1 MMVRAQEKPSP
12 EEIFDYLK
20 MFKHVAV
27 SDEALAS
34 RLPEREFELSFNRQ
48 RDIYVDGKV
57 LGVNVKQ
64 SHKALAL
71 R

>member
-34 RLPEREFELSFNRQ
+34 RLPEREFELIFNRQ
-48 RDIYVDGKV
+48 RDIYVDGKF
-57 LGVNVKQ
+57 LGGTVTQ
-64 SHKALAL
+64 RFEALAL

>member
-1 MMVRAQEKPSP
+1 MMVRAQDKPSP
-12 EEIFDYLK
+12 EGIFDYLK
-20 MFKHVAV
+20 LFNHVAV

-34 RLPEREFELSFNRQ
+34 RLPERQFELSFKRQ
-48 RDIYVDGKV
+48 RDIYVDGKF

-64 SHKALAL
+64 RHKALAL

>member
-1 MMVRAQEKPSP
+1 MLVRVQEKLSP

-34 RLPEREFELSFNRQ
+34 RLPERGFELSFNRQ
-48 RDIYVDGKV
+48 RDIYVDGKF
-57 LGVNVKQ
+57 LGGIVTQ
-64 SHKALAL
+64 RFEALAL

>member
-1 MMVRAQEKPSP
+1 MIVRAQGKPSP

-48 RDIYVDGKV
+48 RDIYVDGKF